1 MIYKIVAVIGVIF
14 LIIFG
19 LIVYSAVTLPA
30 KTLVDSTSAGSQQVI
45 STQLSESAVLST
57 PRPAVQ
63 LPIRLQETPFVLENR
78 TSTSESLFVYGTHPQ
93 ISSERLEYRLPQIP
107 QSARLSN
114 EHSPLFLLNQV

>member
-45 STQLSESAVLST
+45 SIQLPESALLST
-57 PRPAVQ
+57 PRSAAQ
-63 LPIRLQETPFVLENR
+63 LSLGLQESPFVLKNH
-78 TSTSESLFVYGTHPQ
+78 TPTDESLFFYRMQPQ
-93 ISSERLEYRLPQIP
+93 ISP
-107 QSARLSN
+107 SARLSN
-114 EHSPLFLLNQV
+114 EHSPLFSLNQV

>member
-45 STQLSESAVLST
+45 STQLSDSALFST
-57 PRPAVQ
+57 PRLAAR
-63 LPIRLQETPFVLENR
+63 LPLRLKETPFVLENH
-78 TSTSESLFVYGTHPQ
+78 TSTGESLFVDGVHPQ
-93 ISSERLEYRLPQIP
+93 ISSERLEYRLPQVST
-107 QSARLSN
+107 SARLSN